1 MGITSPSEIT
11 SMKKYFRY
19 LFAICEKNEKKI
31 LFLAGFFAILAAIF
45 ETINISAL
53 IPLINSII
61 NPSENIFETNKYLFF
76 LDNFFSDNSVINYVI
91 IFLVIFLFKVIYL
104 VVFNWFILS
113 FLKKVERRVTNK
125 LFNLY
130 INQPLK
136 FFFDKKTSEI
146 LRNLTNEVAIF
157 RGALQ
162 DSIELFVEVILI
174 IFISFL
180 LLALSFKATIVIF
193 ILVLFVSFIYINLTK
208 NKINKWAKDRIFYVN
223 NYYQNVIQTF
233 RLITE
238 IKIFNVGNLFVSRN
252 STNIKNLTNII
263 HYRSFI
269 KVLPK
274 LVLETVGVI
283 FFVLIILLLI
293 KSGTDLNK
301 ILIILGV
308 FLASSI
314 RIISSSNK
322 LLVIYQNIK
331 NSIPSLKILN
341 NELNLNNNNLSIQTH
356 LIQFKQNIHLSKVDF
371 GYEKNKVFNNLDFE
385 IKKNS
390 LIGIFGQSGQ
400 GKSTLIRLISS
411 LIKPDK
417 GELFVD
423 NKRLGEND
431 YLNVS
436 IIPQEFNFFEGS
448 IKENITFSIDDDLVD
463 LKRLEEA
470 IKFTRLEHKVFN
482 KSNVNINTKINDEL
496 KNLSGGQ
503 LQRIAL
509 SRAIYKN
516 SDLLILDEATSALDK
531 ESEKEI
537 IDLLVSLKKNKTII
551 IISHNHNN
559 FENCDIVYEIKN
571 KNLIKYDQ

>member
-11 SMKKYFRY
+11 SMKKYSRY
-19 LFAICEKNEKKI
+19 LFAICEKNEKTI

-76 LDNFFSDNSVINYVI
+76 LDNFFSDNSVINYVS

-193 ILVLFVSFIYINLTK
+193 ILVSFVSFIYINLTK

-269 KVLPK
+269 KLLPK

-341 NELNLNNNNLSIQTH
+341 NELNLNNNNLSIQTN

>member
-1 MGITSPSEIT
+1 
-11 SMKKYFRY
+11 MKKYFRY

-174 IFISFL
+174 VFISFL

-341 NELNLNNNNLSIQTH
+341 NELNLNNNNLSIQTN

>member
-1 MGITSPSEIT
+1 
-11 SMKKYFRY
+11 MKKYFRY

>member
-1 MGITSPSEIT
+1 
-11 SMKKYFRY
+11 MKKYSRY
-19 LFAICEKNEKKI
+19 LFAICEKNEKTI

-76 LDNFFSDNSVINYVI
+76 LDNFFSDNSVINYVS

-193 ILVLFVSFIYINLTK
+193 ILVSFVSFIYINLTK

-269 KVLPK
+269 KLLPK

-341 NELNLNNNNLSIQTH
+341 NELNLNNNNLSIQTN